1 MTIFTH
7 TNALITNLSAMTMT
21 TTSIDNRHFHVGDVI
36 IAKKAL
42 RLFSNDNHT
51 HRIVDVVSGD
61 VFLVVSA
68 RYDFNE
74 FNNTQLIVLFKEQL
88 FFMKFASY
96 HVDDYIDVISR
107 A

>member
-1 MTIFTH
+1 MLSWQKKSFVFFQMTINTH
-7 TNALITNLSAMTMT
+7 N
-21 TTSIDNRHFHVGDVI
+21 
-36 IAKKAL
+36 
-42 RLFSNDNHT
+42 
-51 HRIVDVVSGD
+51 IVDAVTGD
-61 VFLVVSA
+61 IFLVVSA

-96 HVDDYIDVISR
+96 HVDDYLDVISR